1 MGGHMVQ
8 TPAGAVVGQTAT
20 SRTEPRNH
28 QPGASSQPAEE
39 DRAAEPRERADG
51 PEEPNCLRGQGPGWS
66 PREGTSHKPHGFQD
80 KLALKKGVKSGK
92 SSEESKIN
100 SRSARPGGMQRI
112 PGEVRPGQA
121 ETPRA
126 HLTQLSPRGRPRRAG
141 KSPGHS
147 VGPGQRGACR
157 PGVLSRPGCFLL

>member
-51 PEEPNCLRGQGPGWS
+51 LEEPNCLRGQGPGWS

-80 KLALKKGVKSGK
+80 KLALRSGLPFGP
-92 SSEESKIN
+92 
-100 SRSARPGGMQRI
+100 RSQANLQR
-112 PGEVRPGQA
+112 A
-121 ETPRA
+121 
-126 HLTQLSPRGRPRRAG
+126 
-141 KSPGHS
+141 
-147 VGPGQRGACR
+147 
-157 PGVLSRPGCFLL
+157 